1 MYFKF
6 HTFAISP
13 IANGYSGN
21 LFFIPMSLAVLW
33 LRHMRPVSLWVIWM
47 RQNKT
52 KWTLKYREEN
62 NTAKKS
68 HHKSNMFSFSSWTF
82 FNACSKHVPHHHPV
96 PLPHTPPVGRNGRSG
111 CASLINYY
119 GLVFLPV
126 CIAAVPFF
134 SQFLLHTSPCFPLGR
149 VYVVLIFRFHF
160 PSQCSSREAGGGRS
174 SGVTL
179 LFFLVSVCRDCPA
192 AKMLQALEKIRA
204 SNATWSCFPFFCNVK
219 TQGALMK
226 ALDLLFVF
234 RSVSH
239 WVGRSVRLIARDTS
253 QHCCIVLFFCL
264 YVCLTWGYLSSFS
277 ALLRMFCTGD
287 EAEEQLSVLYRIV

>member
-62 NTAKKS
+62 NTEKKS

-96 PLPHTPPVGRNGRSG
+96 SLPHTPPVGRNGRSG

-134 SQFLLHTSPCFPLGR
+134 FFNFSCTHHHVSLWLGFMLCWFSVFIFLRNVRRGKLEEAGVVVWPCF
-149 VYVVLIFRFHF
+149 F
-160 PSQCSSREAGGGRS
+160 SS
-174 SGVTL
+174 
-179 LFFLVSVCRDCPA
+179 
-192 AKMLQALEKIRA
+192 
-204 SNATWSCFPFFCNVK
+204 FPF
-219 TQGALMK
+219 AE
-226 ALDLLFVF
+226 
-234 RSVSH
+234 
-239 WVGRSVRLIARDTS
+239 IAR
-253 QHCCIVLFFCL
+253 QRRCCK
-264 YVCLTWGYLSSFS
+264 
-277 ALLRMFCTGD
+277 R
-287 EAEEQLSVLYRIV
+287 